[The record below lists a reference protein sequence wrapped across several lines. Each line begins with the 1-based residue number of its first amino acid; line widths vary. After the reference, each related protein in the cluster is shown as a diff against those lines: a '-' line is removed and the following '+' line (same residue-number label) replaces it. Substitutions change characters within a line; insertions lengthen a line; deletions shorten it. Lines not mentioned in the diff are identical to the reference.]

1 MERFACTRYPLPR
14 MPRTANLILLLLLVH
29 SPLLAQ
35 QPPLTREAKTTRLF
49 DFLMK
54 EYGLLLDK
62 TKDRMGRSLVA
73 VCIARIGRED
83 ATDRLLTMATTE
95 KDPMVRMVAWE
106 GLIARGPMLN
116 ERQHAQLLAAT
127 ASMAKADLFRGQLR
141 LPAAKVLSGGPADR
155 VAKDAWLK
163 LFAQTDSTRTG
174 DDQIINAL
182 ADTLA
187 GWQSTELGEFLIRKA
202 AVPEDC
208 LRADQILRRLG
219 SNVPAVDTERGAPNR
234 RAVAALAGA
243 HSKWWWKTRID
254 WKERKTAVEGA
265 AARIE
270 PHLIPAP
277 QAFAD
282 VDPDDKQWRKDLELR
297 APNLKAF
304 DVGFCVDATGSMG
317 AVLEWL
323 KKDLARMMQGFG
335 AVALEPRIGLTF
347 YRDKGDEFVAVT
359 APLTHRIPDL
369 LAALDKMRASGGGDT
384 PEAVLEGLLDCYKQ
398 NKWSTAASARKIVI
412 LIGDAPPQPAT
423 QTDCEKLVEAAVARG
438 FKLYA
443 VKCSGRAPLEFDRL
457 AQAGGGAA
465 LELDMTE
472 LMNARMRSFGLI
484 ARRLPATTQAT
495 QPAAPARPAGH
506 RVLSQVLIDVINP
519 QFHERIDPVVA
530 ILWELL
536 DDISRETAQELA
548 GPRR

>member
-1 MERFACTRYPLPR
+1 

-29 SPLLAQ
+29 SPALAQ

-73 VCIARIGRED
+73 VCIARIGRDD
-83 ATDRLLTMATTE
+83 ATDRLLAMLTSE

-106 GLIARGPMLN
+106 GLIARGPTLN
-116 ERQHAQLLAAT
+116 QRQHAQLIAAT
-127 ASMAKADLFRGQLR
+127 TSMAKADLFRGQLR
-141 LPAAKVLSGGPADR
+141 LPAVKLLSGGPADR
-155 VAKDAWLK
+155 PAKDAWLK
-163 LFAQTDSTRTG
+163 LFAQTDSTRSG
-174 DDQIINAL
+174 DDQIIDAL

-187 GWQSTELGEFLIRKA
+187 SWQSTELGEYLIRRA

-208 LRADQILRRLG
+208 IRADRILRRLG
-219 SNVPAVDTERGAPNR
+219 SNAPAVDAANR
-234 RAVAALAGA
+234 QAVAALAGA

-254 WKERKTAVEGA
+254 WKERKSAIEGA

-277 QAFAD
+277 QPFAD

-359 APLTHRIPDL
+359 VPLTHRIPDL
-369 LAALDKMRASGGGDT
+369 LAALDKMRAAGGGDF
-384 PEAVLEGLLDCYKQ
+384 PEAVLEGLLDCFKQ
-398 NKWSTAASARKIVI
+398 NRWSAAASARKIVI
-412 LIGDAPPQPAT
+412 LIGDAPPQPAS
-423 QTDCEKLVEAAVARG
+423 QADCEKLVEAAVAKG

-472 LMNARMRSFGLI
+472 LMNARMRILGI
-484 ARRLPATTQAT
+484 ARRLPTTTPTT
-495 QPAAPARPAGH
+495 QPAAPVRPAGH